1 MGTGVRVRLRAWP
14 GRSKG
19 VVWNETGAEKTVC
32 GFILVKWLGQ
42 YSGDRRASAPVGLAR
57 EKQGRCL
64 E

>member
-1 MGTGVRVRLRAWP
+1 MRVRLRAWP

-32 GFILVKWLGQ
+32 GFILVQWLRH
-42 YSGDRRASAPVGLAR
+42 YSGDRCACAPEGLAW